1 MGYRS
6 EVHLGIDEA
15 IVEQLLTF
23 AGVNQECYKLLF
35 EYADATEKTKKGG
48 IYFRW
53 EHVKWYDSYDEI
65 SKLQTFLQE
74 HDDHYKFLRLGESV
88 EDVEEEGYSEEYYF
102 SISRSVDV
110 DYE

>member
-35 EYADATEKTKKGG
+35 EYADATEGAPRRAGDAALQFKG
-48 IYFRW
+48 
-53 EHVKWYDSYDEI
+53 H
-65 SKLQTFLQE
+65 
-74 HDDHYKFLRLGESV
+74 LRG
-88 EDVEEEGYSEEYYF
+88 GW
-102 SISRSVDV
+102 
-110 DYE
+110 

>member
-6 EVHLGIDEA
+6 EVHLGIDET

-53 EHVKWYDSYDEI
+53 EHIKWYDSYD
-65 SKLQTFLQE
+65 
-74 HDDHYKFLRLGESV
+74 DD
-88 EDVEEEGYSEEYYF
+88 
-102 SISRSVDV
+102 
-110 DYE
+110 

>member
-35 EYADATEKTKKGG
+35 EYADATQKTKKGG

-53 EHVKWYDSYDEI
+53 EHIKSKDSNEENT
-65 SKLQTFLQE
+65 KHQTYMQDH
-74 HDDHYKFLRLGESV
+74 HDQKS
-88 EDVEEEGYSEEYYF
+88 
-102 SISRSVDV
+102 
-110 DYE
+110 